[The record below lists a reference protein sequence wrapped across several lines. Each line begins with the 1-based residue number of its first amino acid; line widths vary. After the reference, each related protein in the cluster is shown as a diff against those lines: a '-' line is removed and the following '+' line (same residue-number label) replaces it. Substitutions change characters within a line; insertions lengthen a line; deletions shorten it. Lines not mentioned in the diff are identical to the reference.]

1 MSKQASLR
9 MATFSN
15 FDQGGSPVP
24 HYSQHHAAASLSD
37 LHHCDSRS
45 QKDLSKPDLS
55 YPTFFLANIAD
66 DRHDSM
72 NAALRSDVEAAG
84 HAVAATHRRRVAII
98 MAL

>member
-1 MSKQASLR
+1 

-15 FDQGGSPVP
+15 FDQGFAGP
-24 HYSQHHAAASLSD
+24 HYSQHATTSFCD
-37 LHHCDSRS
+37 LHHYESRS

-55 YPTFFLANIAD
+55 YPNFFLANIAD

-84 HAVAATHRRRVAII
+84 HAAAATHRRRIAVM